1 MGFLWLRE
9 EDLNLRPSGYEP
21 DELPDCSIPRPGPQ
35 EYVSGNGLSNLY
47 LGHVIGMRVL
57 MACLGNICRSPM
69 AEAVLAALAP
79 SWTVASAGTGA
90 WHVGQRPD
98 PRTLTVLQR
107 HGYETEH
114 RGRQITAADFSRF
127 DLILVMD
134 HGNLR
139 NVEAVRP
146 AYDNKPVALVQ
157 LLGAYDPLGESEVP
171 DPYDDDLPE
180 FEAVFTQVERC
191 CRELVRRAG
200 KSDRRQPAL
209 G

>member
-1 MGFLWLRE
+1 M
-9 EDLNLRPSGYEP
+9 NLRPSGYEP

-57 MACLGNICRSPM
+57 MVCLGNICRSPM

-79 SWTVASAGTGA
+79 SWTVDSAGTGA

-107 HGYETEH
+107 HGYETGH
-114 RGRQITAADFSRF
+114 RGRQISAADFGRF

-134 HGNLR
+134 RSNLR

-146 AYDNKPVALVQ
+146 VKNKKPVANVQKVALVQ
-157 LLGAYDPLGESEVP
+157 MLGAYDPQGESEVP

-191 CRELVRRAG
+191 CRELVRRAES
-200 KSDRRQPAL
+200 SDRRQPDL

>member
-1 MGFLWLRE
+1 
-9 EDLNLRPSGYEP
+9 
-21 DELPDCSIPRPGPQ
+21 
-35 EYVSGNGLSNLY
+35 
-47 LGHVIGMRVL
+47 

-134 HGNLR
+134 RSNLR

-146 AYDNKPVALVQ
+146 GYDNKPVALVQ
-157 LLGAYDPLGESEVP
+157 LLGAYDPLGDSEVP

-191 CRELVRRAG
+191 CRELVRQAG
-200 KSDRRQPAL
+200 SSDRRQPGL